1 MAAETKV
8 LTAHVSLALADKVDT
23 VAARLE
29 HPRGRVREQALAAWT
44 GQVSLQ
50 WIRQAS
56 SGFLRGSGYSGAVA
70 PGAGARVVRRLAYAP
85 DRLPGY
91 PGRLRAERR
100 G

>member
-8 LTAHVSLALADKVDT
+8 LTVHVSLALADKVDA

-29 HPRGRVREQALAAWT
+29 RPRGRVREQALAAWT
-44 GQVSLQ
+44 GQVSIQ

-56 SGFLRGSGYSGAVA
+56 SGFLRGSGHSGAVA